1 MIAFVK
7 EADAQV
13 IKRIKNVS
21 VIIMFIIVALI
32 IRTVLTKDIT
42 SIDDFQS
49 LVNSYGIAGPVF
61 LTLFQAFQVV
71 IPILPGYI
79 GCAAGAIS
87 YGAFVGFLCNYI
99 GITMGSIIAF
109 FLAERYGVTLVKDL
123 FSTKYYEKWKARIEK
138 RKFYDAFLFVA
149 TLLPMFP
156 DDFLCYFSGLIKM
169 DRKKFIKIIILGKPW
184 CIMAYSII
192 FGLIN

>member
-1 MIAFVK
+1 MIK
-7 EADAQV
+7 K
-13 IKRIKNVS
+13 IKIVS
-21 VIIMFIIVALI
+21 ILIMFIIVALI
-32 IRTVLTKDIT
+32 IRTVLAKDIS

-49 LVNSYGIAGPVF
+49 LVKSYGIAGPVF
-61 LTLFQAFQVV
+61 LTFFQAFQVI

-87 YGAFVGFLCNYI
+87 YGTLVGFICNYI
-99 GITMGSIIAF
+99 GISMGSIIAF
-109 FLAERYGVTLVKDL
+109 FLAEKYGVELVKDL

-138 RKFYDAFLFVA
+138 RKFYDSFLFIA

-156 DDFLCYFSGLIKM
+156 DDFLCYFSGIIKM
-169 DRKKFIKIIILGKPW
+169 DRRWFIKIIILGKPW

-192 FGLIN
+192 FGLVK